1 MRIGL
6 RGAEMARFVGDVSD
20 VGETS
25 RFTLLSGDI
34 ILFGNSGGI
43 TLNQTNET
51 ALIHSSDISVSEPV
65 MLEIDEITRLYG
77 PVQEFVG
84 DLSGTP
90 DDTRDLIEIA
100 DLLANIAPAAGP
112 AGPINPEGGS
122 DPTVVLT

>member
-65 MLEIDEITRLYG
+65 MLEIDEITRL
-77 PVQEFVG
+77 
-84 DLSGTP
+84 
-90 DDTRDLIEIA
+90 
-100 DLLANIAPAAGP
+100 
-112 AGPINPEGGS
+112 
-122 DPTVVLT
+122 